1 MPSKAAIES
10 LSDSRAARALR
21 VLALVV
27 AAPLSSCGKPAE
39 PPVAQRE
46 APAAPAAPADA
57 KGEQADPNLRVSKE
71 LWPNGKV
78 KYTYEM
84 RKGADGKW
92 ARNGTGRAYYESGP
106 LEREGLYRN
115 NVRVG
120 KWTYYA
126 PDGSVLRVEERGD
139 G

>member
-1 MPSKAAIES
+1 MKSPTEGRPANALTILALS
-10 LSDSRAARALR
+10 LALPLSACEKPAQPATERAAS
-21 VLALVV
+21 
-27 AAPLSSCGKPAE
+27 AAA
-39 PPVAQRE
+39 
-46 APAAPAAPADA
+46 AAPADA
-57 KGEQADPNLRVSKE
+57 GAGETDPNLRVSKE

-84 RKGADGKW
+84 RKGANGKW

-106 LEREGLYRN
+106 LEREGLYKD

-126 PDGSVLRVEERGD
+126 PDGSVLRVEERGE